1 MGSVINVGILAIKA
15 RIAEFILTRLPY
27 LRYAV
32 NADRGYMMSA
42 NLDANFIISKML
54 VNCKV
59 IFKEMAFETSIR
71 RTLCGGDLTM

>member
-1 MGSVINVGILAIKA
+1 MGFVLNVDILAIEA
-15 RIAEFILTRLPY
+15 RIVEFILTRPPY

-32 NADRGYMMSA
+32 NAVKGYMMNA

-59 IFKEMAFETSIR
+59 IFSEMAFETSIR
-71 RTLCGGDLTM
+71 RTLCGGDSTT

>member
-1 MGSVINVGILAIKA
+1 MGFVLNVDILAIEA
-15 RIAEFILTRLPY
+15 RIVEFILTRPPY

-32 NADRGYMMSA
+32 NVDRVYTMSA

-59 IFKEMAFETSIR
+59 IFNAMAFETSIH

>member
-1 MGSVINVGILAIKA
+1 MVSAISVGTSVIKA

-42 NLDANFIISKML
+42 NLGANFIISKML

-59 IFKEMAFETSIR
+59 IFSVMASEIFIR
-71 RTLCGGDLTM
+71 RTLCGGDLTT